1 MHQGTRIRP
10 PLNLRAREANVGS
23 FGENLRR
30 EREMRGV
37 DLREIADATRINLR
51 FLEAVEN
58 EEFGKL
64 PGGVFNRGFIRS
76 YARYLGLDEEKIL
89 GEYELASGS
98 EVTPEW
104 SSTSYSSAAPRR
116 IGLKAQWLAGI
127 AAIVMLL
134 GGYTLFR
141 YSESP
146 PSSPRPQAMP
156 VEATVTPDA
165 ADDLEESGRVRAPEP
180 TARSEDSLTA
190 PPTAARAATAPAPPR
205 RRIPDTEDM
214 ILQVAVTEEA
224 WVAIDADG
232 ATVLSR
238 LMAPE
243 EIRTF
248 RSQESFDVITGNAG
262 GIILTLNGETLGP
275 LGGHGE
281 VKSVRLTR
289 QAMEPRSP

>member
-1 MHQGTRIRP
+1 
-10 PLNLRAREANVGS
+10 
-23 FGENLRR
+23 
-30 EREMRGV
+30 MRGV

-58 EEFGKL
+58 EEFGAL

-89 GEYELASGS
+89 GEYELANGS

-104 SSTSYSSAAPRR
+104 SSTSYSGAAPRR
-116 IGLKAQWLAGI
+116 IGLKAQWLAGT
-127 AAIVMLL
+127 AAVGMLL
-134 GGYTLFR
+134 GGYALFR

-165 ADDLEESGRVRAPEP
+165 ADDPEEPGRVRAPEP

-190 PPTAARAATAPAPPR
+190 PPTAARAATASAPPR

-214 ILQVAVTEEA
+214 ILQVAVTEES

-248 RSQESFDVITGNAG
+248 RSRESFEVITGNAG

-289 QAMEPRSP
+289 QAMEPGSP

>member
-1 MHQGTRIRP
+1 MQAPAIRAV
-10 PLNLRAREANVGS
+10 RGAQVGS

-37 DLREIADATRINLR
+37 DLREIADATRINFR
-51 FLEAVEN
+51 FLQAFEN
-58 EEFGKL
+58 EEFAVL

-89 GEYELASGS
+89 EEYELANGSG
-98 EVTPEW
+98 VGTEW
-104 SSTSYSSAAPRR
+104 SSTLSSGSAPRR
-116 IGLKAQWLAGI
+116 IGPRAQWLA
-127 AAIVMLL
+127 AAAAVLMLI

-141 YSESP
+141 YSERLPSFSP
-146 PSSPRPQAMP
+146 G
-156 VEATVTPDA
+156 PDA
-165 ADDLEESGRVRAPEP
+165 TDDPGESESLTTPAP
-180 TARSEDSLTA
+180 TARPEGNPTA
-190 PPTAARAATAPAPPR
+190 PAATVRAATAPPSPR
-205 RRIPDTEDM
+205 RPFADTEDL
-214 ILQVAVTEEA
+214 ILQVAVTEES

-248 RSQESFDVITGNAG
+248 RSRESFEVITGNAS

-275 LGGHGE
+275 LGSHGE
-281 VKSVRLTR
+281 VKTVRLTR
-289 QAMEPRSP
+289 QDLELPSP

>member
-1 MHQGTRIRP
+1 
-10 PLNLRAREANVGS
+10 
-23 FGENLRR
+23 
-30 EREMRGV
+30 MRGV

-58 EEFGKL
+58 EEFGTL

-127 AAIVMLL
+127 AAVVLLL

-165 ADDLEESGRVRAPEP
+165 
-180 TARSEDSLTA
+180 
-190 PPTAARAATAPAPPR
+190 
-205 RRIPDTEDM
+205 EDM

-281 VKSVRLTR
+281 VKSLRLTR

>member
-1 MHQGTRIRP
+1 
-10 PLNLRAREANVGS
+10 
-23 FGENLRR
+23 
-30 EREMRGV
+30 MRGV

-58 EEFGKL
+58 EEFGAL

-89 GEYELASGS
+89 GEYELANGS

-104 SSTSYSSAAPRR
+104 SSTSYRAAAPRR
-116 IGLKAQWLAGI
+116 IGSKAQWLAGT
-127 AAIVMLL
+127 AAVVMLL

-141 YSESP
+141 YSEGP
-146 PSSPRPQAMP
+146 PSSASKPQATP
-156 VEATVTPDA
+156 VEAIVTSDA
-165 ADDLEESGRVRAPEP
+165 ADEPEVPGRVRAPEP
-180 TARSEDSLTA
+180 AARSEDSLTG
-190 PPTAARAATAPAPPR
+190 PPTAVRTATASAPPR
-205 RRIPDTEDM
+205 RRISDTEDM
-214 ILQVAVTEEA
+214 ILQVAVTEES

-281 VKSVRLTR
+281 VKSLRLTR
-289 QAMEPRSP
+289 QAMEPPSP

>member
-1 MHQGTRIRP
+1 
-10 PLNLRAREANVGS
+10 
-23 FGENLRR
+23 
-30 EREMRGV
+30 MRGV

-58 EEFGKL
+58 EEFATL

-89 GEYELASGS
+89 GEYELANAS
-98 EVTPEW
+98 EVTPDW
-104 SSTSYSSAAPRR
+104 SSTSFSGAAPRR
-116 IGLKAQWLAGI
+116 IGLKAQWLAGT
-127 AAIVMLL
+127 AAVVMLL

-146 PSSPRPQAMP
+146 PSSASRPQAMP
-156 VEATVTPDA
+156 GEATVTPDA
-165 ADDLEESGRVRAPEP
+165 ADDPDEPARVTAPEP
-180 TARSEDSLTA
+180 AAGSEDSLTA
-190 PPTAARAATAPAPPR
+190 PPTAVRAATASASPR
-205 RRIPDTEDM
+205 RRILDTEDM
-214 ILQVAVTEEA
+214 ILQVAVTEES

-248 RSQESFDVITGNAG
+248 RSRESFEVITGNAG

-275 LGGHGE
+275 LGSHGE
-281 VKSVRLTR
+281 VKTVRLTR
-289 QAMEPRSP
+289 QDMEPPSP

>member
-10 PLNLRAREANVGS
+10 PPNLRAREANVGS

-98 EVTPEW
+98 EVKPEW

-116 IGLKAQWLAGI
+116 IGLKAQWLAGT
-127 AAIVMLL
+127 AAVVMLL

-165 ADDLEESGRVRAPEP
+165 ADDLEVPGRVRAPEP

-262 GIILTLNGETLGP
+262 GIILTLNGETLGS